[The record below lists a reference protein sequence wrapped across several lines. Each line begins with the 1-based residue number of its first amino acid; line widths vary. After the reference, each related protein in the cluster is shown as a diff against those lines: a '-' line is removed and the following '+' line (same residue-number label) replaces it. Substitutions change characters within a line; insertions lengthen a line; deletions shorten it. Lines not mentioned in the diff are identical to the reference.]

1 VTKDPVE
8 RQPPSVSLS
17 LGPVVPDRQNRS
29 GAAPGALAFSLGAVA
44 LWATNALVGKTL
56 LALYPV
62 SQVQFLQFC
71 GAALVFALIRLTSTS
86 PSPLVGEGGSAR
98 SAETD
103 EGCSSEAGRRR
114 SLEHPSSVRASLGH
128 RPGSSHGSRPV
139 VRTPQG
145 EKGNAALAYLVGFLG
160 LVGTMVLQYIGF
172 ASMPVIEANL
182 VAYTWPLMTATAVIL
197 LGRPRRPLL
206 LGLAAAL
213 GFVGVA
219 LVISGG
225 GAHFGSNRA
234 LFEGSFVGYL
244 AAFGSALC
252 MAFYSLTVGR
262 LAVAPERLLLP
273 SALIGVALTFT
284 WSLHDGVVRPSGAN
298 LLLGLY
304 LGAGPMGLG
313 YYFWS
318 RAAKLDHGGRIAVVA
333 YLTPIASTF
342 LLALS
347 GESLSMT
354 AIAGA
359 VLVIG
364 SCLAVGIEGTETRHN
379 VQDNR

>member
-1 VTKDPVE
+1 MTNDPAE
-8 RQPPSVSLS
+8 RQPPSVPLR
-17 LGPVVPDRQNRS
+17 LGPVAPESQGRS
-29 GAAPGALAFSLGAVA
+29 GAALGAALAFALGAVA
-44 LWATNALVGKTL
+44 LWATNALVGKAL

-71 GAALVFALIRLTSTS
+71 GAALVFALIRLF

-98 SAETD
+98 GAETD
-103 EGCSSEAGRRR
+103 EGCSSEMGRRR
-114 SLEHPSSVRASLGH
+114 SLEHPSSDLALRGH
-128 RPGSSHGSRPV
+128 RPRANHGSRPV
-139 VRTPQG
+139 LQTSQG
-145 EKGNAALAYLVGFLG
+145 EKGRAALAYAVGFIG
-160 LVGTMVLQYIGF
+160 LVGTMVLQYIAF

-182 VAYTWPLMTATAVIL
+182 VAYTWPLMTAAAVIL

-225 GAHFGSNRA
+225 RAHLWFDRA
-234 LFEGSFVGYL
+234 WFEGGSAVGYL

-262 LAVAPERLLLP
+262 LGVPPERLLLP
-273 SALIGVALTFT
+273 SALIGIALTFA
-284 WSLHDGVVRPSGAN
+284 WCLHDGAGRLTGAD

-318 RAAKLDHGGRIAVVA
+318 RAAKLDQGGRIAVVA

-342 LLALS
+342 LLTLS

-354 AIAGA
+354 AVVGA

-364 SCLAVGIEGTETRHN
+364 SCLAVGIEGTETRYD
-379 VQDNR
+379 VQNAR

>member
-1 VTKDPVE
+1 MTDDPIE
-8 RQPPSVSLS
+8 CQPPSVSLS
-17 LGPVVPDRQNRS
+17 LGPVVSESQSRS
-29 GAAPGALAFSLGAVA
+29 GAVGSALAFALGAVA

-71 GAALVFALIRLTSTS
+71 GATLVFALIRLF
-86 PSPLVGEGGSAR
+86 PSPFVGEGGRAKLGR
-98 SAETD
+98 MRGAGGVAD
-103 EGCSSEAGRRR
+103 AGVSS
-114 SLEHPSSVRASLGH
+114 STPHPSRRFAPIHLL
-128 RPGSSHGSRPV
+128 
-139 VRTPQG
+139 PQG
-145 EKGNAALAYLVGFLG
+145 EKGKAAFAYTVGFLG

-172 ASMPVIEANL
+172 ASMSVIEANL
-182 VAYTWPLMTATAVIL
+182 VAYTWPLMIAAAVIL

-213 GFVGVA
+213 GFVGVV

-225 GAHFGSNRA
+225 RAQSWFDGS
-234 LFEGSFVGYL
+234 LVGYL

-262 LAVAPERLLLP
+262 LAVSPERLLLP
-273 SALIGVALTFT
+273 SALIGVALTFA
-284 WSLHDGVVRPSGAN
+284 WCLHDGIVRPSGAH

-342 LLALS
+342 LLTLS

-379 VQDNR
+379 VQNGR

>member
-1 VTKDPVE
+1 MAE
-8 RQPPSVSLS
+8 SQQP
-17 LGPVVPDRQNRS
+17 RS
-29 GAAPGALAFSLGAVA
+29 GAASTAALAFAFGAVA
-44 LWATNALVGKTL
+44 LWATNALIGKTL
-56 LALYPV
+56 LASHPV

-71 GAALVFALIRLTSTS
+71 GAALVFAVIRLTSTS

-103 EGCSSEAGRRR
+103 EGCSSEVRRRR
-114 SLEHPSSVRASLGH
+114 SLKHPSSDLASRGH
-128 RPGSSHGSRPV
+128 LL
-139 VRTPQG
+139 PQG
-145 EKGNAALAYLVGFLG
+145 EKGRSALAAYAVGFIG
-160 LVGTMVLQYIGF
+160 LVGTMVLQYIAF

-182 VAYTWPLMTATAVIL
+182 IAYTWPLMVAAAVIA
-197 LGRPRRPLL
+197 LGRPQRPLL
-206 LGLAAAL
+206 LGLTAAL

-225 GAHFGSNRA
+225 RA
-234 LFEGSFVGYL
+234 QAWLEGSLIGYC

-252 MAFYSLTVGR
+252 MAFYSLAVGR
-262 LAVAPERLLLP
+262 VALPPDRLLLP
-273 SALIGVALTFT
+273 SALIGVVLTFV
-284 WSLHDGVVRPSGAN
+284 WCLHDQALGFSGVD

-304 LGAGPMGLG
+304 LGAGPMGFG

-318 RAAKLDHGGRIAVVA
+318 RALSHDQGGRLAVVA
-333 YLTPIASTF
+333 YMTPIASTL

-347 GESLSMT
+347 GESLSRI

-364 SCLAVGIEGTETRHN
+364 SCIAVGIERPEA
-379 VQDNR
+379 

>member
-1 VTKDPVE
+1 MSHDPVE
-8 RQPPSVSLS
+8 NQPPSVSLS
-17 LGPVVPDRQNRS
+17 LGPVVPENQSRTS
-29 GAAPGALAFSLGAVA
+29 AALGAALAFALGAVA

-56 LALYPV
+56 LASYPV

-71 GAALVFALIRLTSTS
+71 GAALVFALIRLF
-86 PSPLVGEGGSAR
+86 PSPLVGSEGRGETRGSPPGGGSAR

-103 EGCSSEAGRRR
+103 GSSEVRRWR
-114 SLEHPSSVRASLGH
+114 SLEHPSSDLAARGH
-128 RPGSSHGSRPV
+128 LL
-139 VRTPQG
+139 PQG
-145 EKGNAALAYLVGFLG
+145 EKGNAAFAYVVGFLG

-182 VAYTWPLMTATAVIL
+182 VAYTWPLMTAAAIIL

-206 LGLAAAL
+206 LGLAAAV

-225 GAHFGSNRA
+225 RTHIWFAGGS
-234 LFEGSFVGYL
+234 LIGYL

-262 LAVAPERLLLP
+262 LAVSPERLLLP
-273 SALIGVALTFT
+273 SALIGVALTFA
-284 WSLHDGVVRPSGAN
+284 WCLHDGIVRPTGAH

-342 LLALS
+342 LLTLS

-354 AIAGA
+354 AVAGA

-364 SCLAVGIEGTETRHN
+364 SCLSVGIEGTETLDDAQTSR
-379 VQDNR
+379 

>member
-1 VTKDPVE
+1 MTDDPVE
-8 RQPPSVSLS
+8 RQPPPAWLS
-17 LGPVVPDRQNRS
+17 LGPVARDGQNGTS
-29 GAAPGALAFSLGAVA
+29 AAPAAALAFALGAVA

-71 GAALVFALIRLTSTS
+71 GAAFVFALIRLMSTS
-86 PSPLVGEGGSAR
+86 PSPLVRQGGSAR

-103 EGCSSEAGRRR
+103 ERCWKERDLSRLPLA
-114 SLEHPSSVRASLGH
+114 PDSVKASL
-128 RPGSSHGSRPV
+128 RPAPRRLWRHLLL
-139 VRTPQG
+139 QD
-145 EKGNAALAYLVGFLG
+145 EKGTYALAHAVGFLG

-182 VAYTWPLMTATAVIL
+182 VAYTWPLMTAAAVIL

-206 LGLAAAL
+206 LGLTAAV
-213 GFVGVA
+213 GFAGVA

-225 GAHFGSNRA
+225 RAHLWFERGW
-234 LFEGSFVGYL
+234 FEGASVVGGL

-252 MAFYSLTVGR
+252 MAVYSLTVGR
-262 LAVAPERLLLP
+262 LGVSPERLLLP
-273 SALIGVALTFT
+273 SALIGVALTLA
-284 WSLHDGVVRPSGAN
+284 WWLHDGLVRPSGAH

-318 RAAKLDHGGRIAVVA
+318 RAAELDHGGRIAVVA

-342 LLALS
+342 LLTLS

-354 AIAGA
+354 AVAGA
-359 VLVIG
+359 SLVIG
-364 SCLAVGIEGTETRHN
+364 SCLAVGIEGTETRHD
-379 VQDNR
+379 VQNAR

>member
-1 VTKDPVE
+1 MVAADDPAG
-8 RQPPSVSLS
+8 QPPPASLS
-17 LGPVVPDRQNRS
+17 LAPVMTGNGQLRS
-29 GAAPGALAFSLGAVA
+29 GAASTAALAFALGAVA

-56 LALYPV
+56 LANHPV
-62 SQVQFLQFC
+62 SHVQFLQFC
-71 GAALVFALIRLTSTS
+71 GAALVFALIRFFPT
-86 PSPLVGEGGSAR
+86 PLVGEGGSAR

-103 EGCSSEAGRRR
+103 EGCWTDRDLSRWASETDDVKIALRPAPLIGRLRR
-114 SLEHPSSVRASLGH
+114 HLL
-128 RPGSSHGSRPV
+128 
-139 VRTPQG
+139 PQG
-145 EKGNAALAYLVGFLG
+145 EKGRASHAAFAVGFIG
-160 LVGTMVLQYIGF
+160 LVGTMVLQYIAF

-182 VAYTWPLMTATAVIL
+182 VAYTWPLMVAAAVIV

-206 LGLAAAL
+206 LGFTAAL

-225 GAHFGSNRA
+225 RAHA
-234 LFEGSFVGYL
+234 WFEGSLVGYC

-252 MAFYSLTVGR
+252 MAFYSLAVGR
-262 LAVAPERLLLP
+262 VAVPPARLLLP
-273 SALIGVALTFT
+273 SALIGVALTFV
-284 WSLHDGVVRPSGAN
+284 WCLRDQALGLSSVD

-313 YYFWS
+313 YYLWS
-318 RAAKLDHGGRIAVVA
+318 RAMSLDQGGRLAVVA
-333 YLTPIASTF
+333 YMTPIASTL

-347 GESLSMT
+347 GESLSRT

-364 SCLAVGIEGTETRHN
+364 SCIAVGIERSEA
-379 VQDNR
+379 

>member
-1 VTKDPVE
+1 MSHDPAE
-8 RQPPSVSLS
+8 PPSVPLS
-17 LGPVVPDRQNRS
+17 LVPESQTRS
-29 GAAPGALAFSLGAVA
+29 SVAPGAALVFALGAVA

-56 LALYPV
+56 LASYPV

-71 GAALVFALIRLTSTS
+71 GAALVFALIRLSGTS

-103 EGCSSEAGRRR
+103 EGCSSEVRPWR
-114 SLEHPSSVRASLGH
+114 SLEHPSSDLASRGH
-128 RPGSSHGSRPV
+128 HPGASRGSRPV
-139 VRTPQG
+139 LRTPQG
-145 EKGNAALAYLVGFLG
+145 EKGNTALAYAVGFLG

-182 VAYTWPLMTATAVIL
+182 VAYTWPLMTAAVVIL

-225 GAHFGSNRA
+225 RA
-234 LFEGSFVGYL
+234 QTWFEGSLVGYL

-262 LAVAPERLLLP
+262 LAVSPERLLLP
-273 SALIGVALTFT
+273 SALIGVALTFA
-284 WSLHDGVVRPSGAN
+284 WCLHDGVVRPTGAH

-342 LLALS
+342 LLTLS
-347 GESLSMT
+347 GESLSTT
-354 AIAGA
+354 AVAGA

-364 SCLAVGIEGTETRHN
+364 SCLAVGIEGTETRDD
-379 VQDNR
+379 VQNAR

>member
-1 VTKDPVE
+1 MSHDPVE
-8 RQPPSVSLS
+8 HQPPSLSLS
-17 LGPVVPDRQNRS
+17 LDPVVPESQSRS
-29 GAAPGALAFSLGAVA
+29 GTALGAALAFALGAVA

-71 GAALVFALIRLTSTS
+71 GAALVFALIRLMSTS
-86 PSPLVGEGGSAR
+86 PSRLVGEGGSAR
-98 SAETD
+98 SAGTD
-103 EGCSSEAGRRR
+103 EGCSSEAGHRR
-114 SLEHPSSVRASLGH
+114 SLEHLSSDLASRGH
-128 RPGSSHGSRPV
+128 RPGASHGSRPV
-139 VRTPQG
+139 RRARQR
-145 EKGNAALAYLVGFLG
+145 EKGNAALAYAVGFLG

-182 VAYTWPLMTATAVIL
+182 VAYTWPLMTAAAVIL

-225 GAHFGSNRA
+225 RAHSW
-234 LFEGSFVGYL
+234 FEGSLVGYL

-262 LAVAPERLLLP
+262 LAVSPERLLLP
-273 SALIGVALTFT
+273 SAVIGVALTFA
-284 WSLHDGVVRPSGAN
+284 WCLHDGVIRPTGAH

-342 LLALS
+342 LLTLS

-354 AIAGA
+354 AVAGA

-364 SCLAVGIEGTETRHN
+364 SCLAVGIEGTETRHDVEN
-379 VQDNR
+379 GR

>member
-1 VTKDPVE
+1 MSHDPVE
-8 RQPPSVSLS
+8 HQPPSLSLS
-17 LGPVVPDRQNRS
+17 LDPVVPESQSRS
-29 GAAPGALAFSLGAVA
+29 SAARGAALAFALGAVA

-71 GAALVFALIRLTSTS
+71 GAALVFALIRQMSTS

-103 EGCSSEAGRRR
+103 GGCSSEAGHRR
-114 SLEHPSSVRASLGH
+114 SLEHLSSDLASRGH
-128 RPGSSHGSRPV
+128 RPGASHGSRPV
-139 VRTPQG
+139 LRTPQG
-145 EKGNAALAYLVGFLG
+145 EKGNAALAYAVGFLG

-182 VAYTWPLMTATAVIL
+182 VAYTWPLMTAAAVIL

-225 GAHFGSNRA
+225 RA
-234 LFEGSFVGYL
+234 QSWFEGNLVGYL

-262 LAVAPERLLLP
+262 LAVSPERLLLP
-273 SALIGVALTFT
+273 SAVIGVALTFA
-284 WSLHDGVVRPSGAN
+284 WCLHDGVIRPTGAH

-342 LLALS
+342 LLTLS

-354 AIAGA
+354 AVAGA

-364 SCLAVGIEGTETRHN
+364 SCLAVGIEGTETRHD
-379 VQDNR
+379 VQNGR